1 MMPVR
6 RQWTSLLA
14 ACLCAAG
21 CGDTSPGSK
30 TSDGKPNPPRSE
42 EAAADPQI
50 AALLGELTQ
59 MVRNYAATTR
69 SVPKSLDDLVAAKLL
84 PKAPTPPAGKRFV
97 ISDKLEVYV
106 ANQP

>member
-1 MMPVR
+1 MPER
-6 RQWTSLLA
+6 STWMPLIALCLA
-14 ACLCAAG
+14 AAG

-30 TSDGKPNPPRSE
+30 TSDGKPSPPRAE
-42 EAAADPQI
+42 EAAADPQL
-50 AALLGELTQ
+50 AAMLGELTQ

-84 PKAPTPPAGKRFV
+84 PKVPAPPPGKRFI
-97 ISDKLEVYV
+97 ISDKLEVYL